1 MNLQVIKTEE
11 AFRKNPEQFLM
22 RNKFKHEIIRRMR
35 NRMMRRRRR
44 RRPPERILRNF

>member
-1 MNLQVIKTEE
+1 MNLQVIKSEE

-35 NRMMRRRRR
+35 NRMR